1 MRINA
6 LLFFCSALLTTLPA
20 SGQYTTPDQT
30 KRATPVDI
38 PNKAPDMVCFGEGP
52 NWSVQLQQGQ
62 ARNLGINQP
71 DAYFVGKF
79 VWVPDIKVWTWQ
91 GSDSNGNGQNLTVT
105 VSKGACVDNQRGQ
118 KFPYKAQATLPAGDM
133 VSGCC
138 RKLKPN
144 EAAVGPDGY
153 IPPKQQ

>member
-1 MRINA
+1 MLRIAA
-6 LLFFCSALLTTLPA
+6 LLLIALSALTLPA
-20 SGQYTTPDQT
+20 AAQFTTPDQT

-52 NWSVQLQQGQ
+52 NWNVQLQQGR

-71 DAYFVGKF
+71 DSFFTGKF
-79 VWVPDIKVWTWQ
+79 VWVPDMKVWTWQ
-91 GSDSNGNGQNLTVT
+91 GSNANGNGQNLTVT
-105 VSKGACVDNQRGQ
+105 ISKATCTDTQRNQQ
-118 KFPYKAQATLPAGDM
+118 FPYKAQGTLPAGDM

-138 RKLKPN
+138 RKLKAS

-153 IPPKQQ
+153 IPPSQ